1 MFFRSKFETC
11 LHLLLPLIAFGVR
24 HSVSSLFAGIGKL
37 MLMFLIAGL
46 LLFLAAHSGDI
57 CRRLIACFESI
68 CLYLFEPSIK
78 VGLAMPPKASLT
90 IPRTPRL
97 PLRFQLPPPSSL

>member
-24 HSVSSLFAGIGKL
+24 HSVFTLFAGIGKV

-68 CLYLFEPSIK
+68 CVYLFEPSVT
-78 VGLAMPPKASLT
+78 VGLATPRKASLT
-90 IPRTPRL
+90 LPRTPRL
-97 PLRFQLPPPSSL
+97 PLRFQLPPPISL